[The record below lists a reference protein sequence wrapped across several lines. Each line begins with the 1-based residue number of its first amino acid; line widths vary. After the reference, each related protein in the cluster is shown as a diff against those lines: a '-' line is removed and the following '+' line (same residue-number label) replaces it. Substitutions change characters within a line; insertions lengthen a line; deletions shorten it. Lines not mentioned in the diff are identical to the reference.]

1 MSKLPIVERAELE
14 RLAVEWANLFQR
26 SSSCVEGRNGQLS
39 LCHHSL
45 HRLRPQCLAA
55 LTVLANYFHRRR
67 DGSTA
72 AERFFG
78 VPPSDL
84 FEWLVSH
91 VSSPPRPAA
100 RRQSARISNAKIKT
114 ALENAPGGDAEV
126 SPPAD
131 TVHYCRDP
139 ARPIRRSRPI
149 AVARIRPSL
158 PRLAL

>member
-1 MSKLPIVERAELE
+1 MANLPLAKAPTAERRRILRELAEQCLSRARRPIEPITTRGSAELE

-45 HRLRPQCLAA
+45 HRLRPKCLAA

-67 DGSTA
+67 DGTTA

-100 RRQSARISNAKIKT
+100 RRQAA
-114 ALENAPGGDAEV
+114 
-126 SPPAD
+126 
-131 TVHYCRDP
+131 
-139 ARPIRRSRPI
+139 
-149 AVARIRPSL
+149 
-158 PRLAL
+158 

>member
-1 MSKLPIVERAELE
+1 MTVWPERICVWPPRKPRRRSVAASCGSSPNSVCPARDGPLSQLPLAERAELE

-45 HRLRPQCLAA
+45 HRLRPKRLAA

-67 DGSTA
+67 DGTTA

-78 VPPSDL
+78 APPSDL

-100 RRQSARISNAKIKT
+100 RRQAA
-114 ALENAPGGDAEV
+114 
-126 SPPAD
+126 
-131 TVHYCRDP
+131 
-139 ARPIRRSRPI
+139 
-149 AVARIRPSL
+149 
-158 PRLAL
+158 